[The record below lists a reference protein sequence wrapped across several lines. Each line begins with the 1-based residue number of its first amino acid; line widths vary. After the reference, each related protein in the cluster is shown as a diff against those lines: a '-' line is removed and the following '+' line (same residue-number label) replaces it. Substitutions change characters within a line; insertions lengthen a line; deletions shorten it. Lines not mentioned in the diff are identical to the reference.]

1 MWIGDELSTEHEHGL
16 DEPVEDCDCEDCGSE
31 VLNLMVATPLEQT
44 DEEVFAFMAA
54 TPSEEWD
61 DAVCFPVVGRL
72 AIRFFNR
79 KLWGRYQDSE
89 GHAANDTYL
98 TLSMRRRGV
107 SLAECPR
114 KFRNYVFSIA
124 NTRTIDVLRSFEG
137 RKPSRRPDM
146 DEFNEDA
153 HQVQAP
159 FDHYG
164 RPANKN
170 LNHLAS
176 ADVAVKFFER
186 CERGLKGVNR
196 HAFRIVFIWA
206 LPPPVSG
213 TLL

>member
-1 MWIGDELSTEHEHGL
+1 MWIGDELSAEHEHGL
-16 DEPVEDCDCEDCGSE
+16 DEPVEDCDCEDCDLE
-31 VLNLMVATPLEQT
+31 TLNVMTATPLEQT

-61 DAVCFPVVGRL
+61 DAVCFPVVEHL
-72 AIRFFNR
+72 ATRFFAR
-79 KLWGRYQDSE
+79 KLQGRYQDSE
-89 GHAANDTYL
+89 GLAANDTYF
-98 TLSMRRRGV
+98 TLWKSRRGV
-107 SLAECPR
+107 SRGECPGQ
-114 KFRNYVFSIA
+114 FRNYVFSIA

-137 RKPSRRPDM
+137 RKPSKRPDM

-170 LNHLAS
+170 LNHLDS
-176 ADVAVKFFER
+176 ADVAVTFFER
-186 CERGLKGVNR
+186 CEKSLKGMNI
-196 HAFRIVFIWA
+196 HTFRFVFKWA
-206 LPPPVSG
+206 LAPPVSG